1 MSGYDLFP
9 EIRDKYNSIPA
20 EHYRKFVCDPQG
32 VPLLKLK
39 LPEQH
44 GPEEVVDSDEEQKI
58 EYEILIEKD
67 RQ

>member
-44 GPEEVVDSDEEQKI
+44 GPEEVVDSDEE
-58 EYEILIEKD
+58 
-67 RQ
+67 